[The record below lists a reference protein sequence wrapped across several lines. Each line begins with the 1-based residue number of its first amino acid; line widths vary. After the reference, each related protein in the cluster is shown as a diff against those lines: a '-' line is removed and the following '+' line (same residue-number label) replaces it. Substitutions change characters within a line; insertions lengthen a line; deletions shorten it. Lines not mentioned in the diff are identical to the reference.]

1 MKSPNHQGTT
11 KAVHNTI
18 LQQVDSLRDVIPRG
32 DFHDCG
38 FLDTHVRRFAYFLGQ
53 LQSWAPTERGRDV
66 LEMGSYHLHLSIL
79 MAKLGYCV
87 KGVDL
92 PVFVNRA
99 VVASRASEFAI
110 ENRPYD
116 LNEFGKP
123 VRIPYSDS
131 SADVVVCTEMLEH
144 ITFNPIA
151 LWSEVY
157 RVMRDGALL
166 LLTTPNSFSLFNT
179 MAELTKL
186 LTFQCIGPN
195 VETILNQ
202 ITSGHHWKEY
212 SLPEIKRYFTR
223 ISPDFRYLGH
233 EFYGYRDFSQLKLPY
248 RTLYFLQE
256 KVLPKR
262 FRSELF
268 VVFRVAK
275 KEGIWLRDP
284 DIAVIVEP
292 QKQR

>member
-1 MKSPNHQGTT
+1 M
-11 KAVHNTI
+11 AVHNTI
-18 LQQVDSLRDVIPRG
+18 LQQVSSLRDIIPRG
-32 DFHDCG
+32 DYHDCG

-53 LQSWAPTERGRDV
+53 LQSWAPPERGRDV

-79 MAKLGYCV
+79 MARLGYCV

-92 PVFVNRA
+92 PAFVNRA

-131 SADVVVCTEMLEH
+131 SADVVVCTEVLEH

-166 LLTTPNSFSLFNT
+166 QLTTPNSFSLFNT

-186 LTFQCIGPN
+186 LTFQSLGPN
-195 VETILNQ
+195 VEAILNQ

-233 EFYGYRDFSQLKLPY
+233 EFYNYRDFSQSKLPY

-275 KEGIWLRDP
+275 KEGIRLSDP
-284 DIAVIVEP
+284 DIAVTVAP
-292 QKQR
+292 QK